1 MRSVSKGNP
10 SYTRETSESL
20 TRPGL
25 RTYLGVHEYF
35 VLDDLMGTVGVGW
48 LMG

>member
-25 RTYLGVHEYF
+25 RAVPEELRWE
-35 VLDDLMGTVGVGW
+35 VLAVEGYMNT
-48 LMG
+48 